1 MIQDIA
7 AAILQPHENSSGK
20 LARFSENS
28 HNFSKCNDFYY
39 PGETKVCFPAD
50 DSTILSG
57 DHSWQTMQNAA
68 TVETLYNTVNF
79 SEILIK
85 DTP

>member
-1 MIQDIA
+1 MDVITYPCTYLDY
-7 AAILQPHENSSGK
+7 G
-20 LARFSENS
+20 LA
-28 HNFSKCNDFYY
+28 D
-39 PGETKVCFPAD
+39 
-50 DSTILSG
+50 
-57 DHSWQTMQNAA
+57 